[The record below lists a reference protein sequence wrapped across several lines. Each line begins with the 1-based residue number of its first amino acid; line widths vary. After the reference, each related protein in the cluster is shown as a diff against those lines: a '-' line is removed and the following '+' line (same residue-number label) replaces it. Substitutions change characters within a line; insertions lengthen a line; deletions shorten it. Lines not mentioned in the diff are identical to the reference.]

1 MKKIFTVLMS
11 VIILFSSITTEAF
24 AAETVVEQV
33 AVLETKVFT
42 CDETGMNARSTT
54 FSNTSIDVAC
64 SSSGMDVTIYSTTNQ
79 LCSVI
84 GVKDIE
90 VQMKNGSNWVTVA
103 TATAGEATNT
113 YGMGLHFVYPDAIY
127 GNTYRIYC
135 VHYANGDEYRELEHT
150 SVEFKFVY

>member
-33 AVLETKVFT
+33 AVLETKVFK

-54 FSNTSIDVAC
+54 FSNTSIDIAC

-90 VQMKNGSNWVTVA
+90 VQLKNGSNWVTVA
-103 TATAGEATNT
+103 TAGPGEDTNT
-113 YGMGLHFVYPDAIY
+113 HGMGVNFVYPDAIY
-127 GNTYRIYC
+127 GATYRIYC
-135 VHYANGDEYRELEHT
+135 VHYAYGDEYRELEHT
-150 SVEFKFVY
+150 TSEFKFVY